1 MEYKPASNTIKLN
14 LSHRVLR
21 REDFATGAENED
33 SLRTCL
39 LFSPTSNP
47 SSPELEQCRTPDLLH
62 FFSHVPKQGRILS
75 LMAFRC
81 LAAKTS
87 KKKKLSNLFKHFRGR
102 TPPVGCSPKTSGSL
116 RDRPSPPQPAGA
128 SGTGAGPRAGTARA
142 RRVPPK
148 ARQPDPSGTASLPRP
163 LPRRQPRGIPRGHPP
178 HGRRPGLRAA
188 ASTHG
193 GSGEERRS
201 PAVAIATQRPQT
213 APGAGGSGG

>member
-87 KKKKLSNLFKHFRGR
+87 KKKKSFPTYSSILGAEHRQLDAARRPPAPSAIVPLHHSQREPRGPERGPEPGRREPAEFPRRPVSR
-102 TPPVGCSPKTSGSL
+102 TPPARPPSLARSRGGSPGASPAAIPLTAAARACEPQPPHTAAAGRSGGAP
-116 RDRPSPPQPAGA
+116 PSP
-128 SGTGAGPRAGTARA
+128 
-142 RRVPPK
+142 
-148 ARQPDPSGTASLPRP
+148 
-163 LPRRQPRGIPRGHPP
+163 
-178 HGRRPGLRAA
+178 
-188 ASTHG
+188 
-193 GSGEERRS
+193 
-201 PAVAIATQRPQT
+201 
-213 APGAGGSGG
+213 